1 MGLIML
7 ILIGLVP
14 LAYSL
19 NKNLDAQHLQSFE
32 QLSAQTATVLNVNQ
46 NELSDEKLAKF

>member
-1 MGLIML
+1 MMVKKVWVLSCL

-19 NKNLDAQHLQSFE
+19 NKNLDTQHLQSFH
-32 QLSAQTATVLNVNQ
+32 QLSSQTAVVLNQ
-46 NELSDEKLAKF
+46 IKRID